1 MKKSLTNQK
10 RILSSLIDNGFVV
23 VGIEEDKID
32 IVEDYLESKFY
43 DFLYCRGMFTSGKE
57 ILSYLIPDNHVSVVK
72 DCVDM
77 INKCGYDSIL
87 YKPPHNID
95 PYAYIIDK
103 DSNIVHSY
111 AKCSFEKPE
120 DRFYTII
127 GLTNEVFSFYNGE
140 DLH

>member
-43 DFLYCRGMFTSGKE
+43 DFMYCRGMFTSGKE

-87 YKPPHNID
+87 YKPPHDID

-103 DSNIVHSY
+103 ESNIVNRIKLMKIKYPNSKF
-111 AKCSFEKPE
+111 AKREFFEK
-120 DRFYTII
+120 
-127 GLTNEVFSFYNGE
+127 
-140 DLH
+140 